1 MDPPLDPPIRIR
13 EISSAPLS
21 TKQTIKALNA
31 FLDDFKARSL
41 TSQAGNG
48 AVTVQVK
55 KLKDALK
62 EERKLKM
69 DK

>member
-1 MDPPLDPPIRIR
+1 MDPPLDPPIRIH
-13 EISSAPLS
+13 EISRMTLS
-21 TKQTIKALNA
+21 TKQTIKSLNA
-31 FLDDFKARSL
+31 FLDDFEARRL

-48 AVTVQVK
+48 AVTVQLK

-62 EERKLKM
+62 EERKLKI